1 MKIETKTEDGNT
13 DITVLGS
20 SATKG
25 LLNSQI
31 RSLKVPPK
39 SVLSRVKVFSSLDN
53 QLSLNI
59 FSFYNESRLLDS
71 NLQASKAD
79 AAHIFDLIKEMRAGE
94 HANNPFLSSLNPEH
108 LTDAA
113 MEEYLTRINST
124 YAQTS
129 NPRHFLLQKK
139 LFHQVQGTEGVAVS
153 IQSTT
158 QYDGPTAV
166 DTAANAAWISIAAA
180 NVLPEVLLKL
190 SSMLLSARDLDI
202 NRAHLDTVR
211 DSSVAVPDLPQTGFV
226 TMLRLL
232 VSPDPTSHSTP
243 HIPQSEFQNVLA
255 QDLKRLKWLDEATIQ
270 LGVANHPELGIL
282 KAEIITGIVSMLQ
295 GPLHKVNPQ
304 QFSSA
309 KTMLNI
315 LELSP
320 HFIQIADSIA
330 TLFLERFKPPQGLPD
345 SAFNAQYNEIHNKI
359 SRLHHEAARTLLL
372 KMLDTVKLTLRTN
385 IYNPERYA
393 LSFRI
398 HPSVMVNV
406 NNPNTTAMPFG
417 VFFSHGRNF
426 NGFHCRFRDIARG
439 GLRIVTPN
447 TADQFVLEGSRQFD
461 EAYGLSFAQQLKNK
475 DIPEVS
481 RMST

>member
-1 MKIETKTEDGNT
+1 MSTRKQHLKAIQAIRDLKQSDLSLKIETKTDDGNT

-31 RSLKVPPK
+31 RDLKVPLK

-59 FSFYNESRLLDS
+59 FSFYNEDRLLDGT
-71 NLQASKAD
+71 LQATKED
-79 AAHIFDLIKEMRAGE
+79 AAHILELVHEIRAGK
-94 HANNPFLSSLNPEH
+94 HGSDPLLSSLNPDH
-108 LTDAA
+108 LSDASLD
-113 MEEYLTRINST
+113 EYLTRINST

-129 NPRHFLLQKK
+129 NPRHFLLQNK
-139 LFHQVQGTEGVAVS
+139 LFRQVQGTEGVAVD
-153 IQSTT
+153 IQSTA
-158 QYDGPTAV
+158 QYDGVPTA
-166 DTAANAAWISIAAA
+166 DATPTNAAWISIAAA

-232 VSPDPTSHSTP
+232 VSPDPSSHSTP
-243 HIPQSEFQNVLA
+243 YIPQKDFQSILA

-270 LGVANHPELGIL
+270 LGVARHPELGIL
-282 KAEIITGIVSMLQ
+282 KAEVITGIVSMLQ
-295 GPLHKVNPQ
+295 GPLHKVNAQ

-315 LELSP
+315 LETSP

-330 TLFLERFKPPQGLPD
+330 TLFLERFKPPTGL
-345 SAFNAQYNEIHNKI
+345 SEEAFNAQYADIHAKI
-359 SRLHHEAARTLLL
+359 SRLHHESARTLLL

-385 IYNPERYA
+385 IFNSERYA
-393 LSFRI
+393 LSFRV

-406 NNPNTTAMPFG
+406 NNPNTSAMPFG

-439 GLRIVTPN
+439 
-447 TADQFVLEGSRQFD
+447 E
-461 EAYGLSFAQQLKNK
+461 
-475 DIPEVS
+475 
-481 RMST
+481 